1 MDFID
6 LIPLI
11 PVHPFHPRRKRRWVL
26 RRALFHRLG
35 IILGFFTTG
44 MNWPPNRPC
53 LVFPIA
59 GSDLV

>member
-26 RRALFHRLG
+26 RRALFQRLG

-44 MNWPPNRPC
+44 MNWMDGD
-53 LVFPIA
+53 V
-59 GSDLV
+59 

>member
-26 RRALFHRLG
+26 RRVPFQRLG

-44 MNWPPNRPC
+44 MNWMDGD
-53 LVFPIA
+53 V
-59 GSDLV
+59 